1 MKLVL
6 IRLLFFFTLAFYLP
20 TQLFAKELKAYY
32 NIELGSINI
41 GNLKWTVNVE
51 DNNYNTSMYLKDKG
65 IMSGL
70 YEFTG
75 EYFSEGQ
82 FLKGEFVSTR
92 YKQSWKTKKKTKKV
106 EILFDRMMVH
116 TLILNPKENEVPRI
130 NYFKIQD
137 LVDPLTS
144 FLNILTNSTNNFK
157 TIDGRRLYKMLLDF
171 EIKDGNIVSKKI
183 IISEYFNIWA
193 DHKRK
198 DLKFIVTKQDLS
210 KKNNFLP
217 KSIKIK
223 NKGLIFTLTKI

>member
-1 MKLVL
+1 M
-6 IRLLFFFTLAFYLP
+6 
-20 TQLFAKELKAYY
+20 
-32 NIELGSINI
+32 
-41 GNLKWTVNVE
+41 E

-144 FLNILTNSTNNFK
+144 FLNVLTNSTNNFK